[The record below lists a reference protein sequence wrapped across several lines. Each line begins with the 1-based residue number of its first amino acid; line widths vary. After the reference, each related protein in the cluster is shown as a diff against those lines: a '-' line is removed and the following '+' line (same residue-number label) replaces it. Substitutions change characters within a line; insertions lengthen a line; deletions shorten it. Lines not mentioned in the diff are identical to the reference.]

1 MGHIDNFKK
10 FRNKEAKAL
19 EEQALADGAV
29 AAVDPIAE
37 QPLTDAIAN
46 FNKQIASLTDQRNA
60 KQEELNKLRLEAAK
74 TKAAAPPV
82 PANAAPAQPAQT
94 PPVV

>member
-19 EEQALADGAV
+19 EEQAVANQAP

-46 FNKQIASLTDQRNA
+46 FNKQIASLTQQRNA
-60 KQEELNKLRLEAAK
+60 KQEELNKLRVEAAK
-74 TKAAAPPV
+74 NRASAPPV
-82 PANAAPAQPAQT
+82 PAQVAPPQT
-94 PPVV
+94 PPTV

>member
-19 EEQALADGAV
+19 EEQTVTAQAP

-37 QPLTDAIAN
+37 QPLTDAIDN
-46 FNKQIASLTDQRNA
+46 FNKQIASLTQQRNA
-60 KQEELNKLRLEAAK
+60 KQEELNKLRVEAAK
-74 TKAAAPPV
+74 KKVSAPP
-82 PANAAPAQPAQT
+82 APAQVAPA
-94 PPVV
+94 PPTSTI